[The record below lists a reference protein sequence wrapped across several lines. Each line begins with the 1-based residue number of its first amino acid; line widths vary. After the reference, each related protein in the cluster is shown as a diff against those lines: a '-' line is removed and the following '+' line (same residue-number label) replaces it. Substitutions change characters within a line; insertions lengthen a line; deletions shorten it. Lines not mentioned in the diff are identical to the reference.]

1 MYQFRISKVAPFW
14 ARNNENKPNQ
24 TIFTNW
30 LNTNMKRVDNLPI
43 KFNNFTT
50 FTINGNYNDVKYI
63 EITNSA
69 DRNDVRYYYV
79 DGISLDGGNNTYQYR
94 GVIDVYTTF
103 TLKFINDNINNEFV
117 FLRHDLVEMSLPK

>member
-1 MYQFRISKVAPFW
+1 MYQFRISKTAPFW

-24 TIFTNW
+24 AIFTNW

-63 EITNSA
+63 EITNTA
-69 DRNDVRYYYV
+69 DPNDVRYYYV
-79 DGISLDGGNNTYQYR
+79 DGI
-94 GVIDVYTTF
+94 
-103 TLKFINDNINNEFV
+103 
-117 FLRHDLVEMSLPK
+117 